1 STKILFVIFYW
12 FVCLLGSA
20 KVTGQHASLL
30 TGGSISGEKIQDK
43 YNQHCSFFRSPSKV
57 ETTDKVPAFVDT
69 FYNLIID
76 IYEWGW
82 GSPSTS
88 PLLFILFIQS
98 SSPSSTGFSAS
109 LAQPRLGDRILEAGC
124 GVSGPMRVIV
134 SHSGANVVGITINE
148 YQVNRA
154 RMHNKKADLD
164 TLCEVVMG
172 NFLLMSF
179 EDQSFDGAYLIE
191 ATCHDPK
198 LEEVYYEIFRVLK
211 PRAVY
216 VLYEWV
222 TTNLFKVEDPVH
234 VEIIKGI
241 ERGDAFPW
249 MSRYDDIAKMTGV
262 IIVSL
267 RVAYDEKDR

>member
-1 STKILFVIFYW
+1 FYW

-82 GSPSTS
+82 GRVGPFL
-88 PLLFILFIQS
+88 PLPLFSSGEIPPRHHEEFIVDH
-98 SSPSSTGFSAS
+98 
-109 LAQPRLGDRILEAGC
+109 LNVKLGDRILEAGC